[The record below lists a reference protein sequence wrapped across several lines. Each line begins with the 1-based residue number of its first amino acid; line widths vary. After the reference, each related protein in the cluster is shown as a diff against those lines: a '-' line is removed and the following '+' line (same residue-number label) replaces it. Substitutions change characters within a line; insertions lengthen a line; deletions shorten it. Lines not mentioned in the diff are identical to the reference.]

1 MNNDT
6 LCMGRMDYIN
16 ASPVYYGLNN
26 GLAPSWIKMTDGPPA
41 VLNRMIH
48 QGELAI
54 SPISAGFY
62 GLHHRELLVL
72 PDLSISCQGPVL
84 SVNLMGKYPIKD
96 LDRKKVVLTEDSATS
111 ALLVRLIFAEQG
123 ISPEFSTHRMRT
135 PDDIPEGTDAVLVI
149 GDAALTQ
156 PWDDHFE
163 YHTDLGELWH
173 RTTGLPFVFAVWAVR
188 RDYAQQYPEK
198 VSQALDLFYQS
209 RRQGYENIDTV
220 IDRGVAKLNLERSVI
235 EEYYEVLHC
244 NLDDQ
249 KIFALEQ
256 YFEGLHTHGLFADRV
271 KVELFQ
277 P

>member
-6 LCMGRMDYIN
+6 LSMGRMDYIN

-54 SPISAGFY
+54 SPISSGFY

-72 PDLSISCQGPVL
+72 PDLSISCRGPVL
-84 SVNLMGKYPIKD
+84 SVNLMGNLPIEE
-96 LDRKKVVLTEDSATS
+96 LDNKKVVLTEDSATS

-123 ISPEFSTHRMRT
+123 IAPRFSTHRMRT
-135 PDDIPEGTDAVLVI
+135 PGDIPEGTDAVLVI

-156 PWDDHFE
+156 PWDDHFK
-163 YHTDLGELWH
+163 YRLDLGELWH
-173 RTTGLPFVFAVWAVR
+173 RTTGLPFVFALWVVR
-188 RDYAQQYPEK
+188 RDYARKYPEK
-198 VSQALDLFYQS
+198 VSRALALFHQS
-209 RRQGYENIDTV
+209 RRQGYDNIDTV
-220 IDRGVAKLNLERSVI
+220 IDRGVAKLKLSRALI
-235 EEYYEVLHC
+235 KEYYEVLHC
-244 NLDDQ
+244 NLDEE
-249 KIFALEQ
+249 KIIALER
-256 YFEGLHTHGLFADRV
+256 YFEGLYNHGLFTDRV